1 MSNAELS
8 DEQLLAEIKAAQL
21 VKDDERAKSL
31 ATTLSDRSL
40 AGAKAKVAND
50 PNYATFRI
58 HRSYSTSRQP
68 VIAPLRDV
76 RDVAG
81 RALERTLGSDHAGET
96 ATLVARRNDRASN
109 LADDECASA
118 DCFHCRGTAS

>member
-50 PNYATFRI
+50 PT
-58 HRSYSTSRQP
+58 
-68 VIAPLRDV
+68 
-76 RDVAG
+76 
-81 RALERTLGSDHAGET
+81 
-96 ATLVARRNDRASN
+96 
-109 LADDECASA
+109 
-118 DCFHCRGTAS
+118 